1 MPPPPER
8 TNSTPVKNRSYDSPY
23 LYVNN
28 CPNTMINPHTGA
40 PDPNGS
46 EQRVF
51 TWTESG
57 SSNTHSICS
66 VACQEDSDCPNS
78 SKSFD
83 QTVPGRCTWGIDSD
97 TGVCMP
103 NITTAFPNI
112 MGRDLPSGGA
122 AAMDYAAMIQLPIIA
137 YILGLV
143 RNYYVVGEGDR
154 VDNTVSQAR
163 AQYQVREI
171 LFGGAY
177 DQEVR
182 LLDNFIAK
190 YGSILY
196 PNFVYHGTSNMSVNI
211 ISFLHEFGLNWS
223 MTHPTA
229 ANPKHNNFN
238 VCPFGSVM
246 TTSQAELPNTC
257 FLTSNPTAEVPPQCR
272 KNTQDTCQAEADCT
286 WGVNRTADLCVHQPQ
301 RCANVKKAHAPF
313 LDPLC
318 PYLPAGVHA
327 CEIGKTACDGV
338 NCNIIAVDQCYPS
351 MEQNQSKGCCYLEP
365 IL

>member
-1 MPPPPER
+1 MPPPPPER
-8 TNSTPVKNRSYDSPY
+8 TNSTPVRNRSYDSPY
-23 LYVNN
+23 FNVNN

-46 EQRVF
+46 EQSVF

-143 RNYYVVGEGDR
+143 RNYYVVGEGNR

-171 LFGGAY
+171 LFGGVY
-177 DQEVR
+177 DEEVR
-182 LLDNFIAK
+182 LLADFIAK
-190 YGSILY
+190 YGSTLY
-196 PNFVYHGTSNMSVNI
+196 PGFVYNPSSDMSVNI
-211 ISFLHEFGLNWS
+211 LNFLHQFGLNWS
-223 MTHPTA
+223 MTRNTPA
-229 ANPKHNNFN
+229 KHNNLN

-272 KNTQDTCQAEADCT
+272 RNTQASCEAEADCT

-318 PYLPAGVHA
+318 PYLPAGVDA
-327 CEIGKTACDGV
+327 CDIGKTACDGV